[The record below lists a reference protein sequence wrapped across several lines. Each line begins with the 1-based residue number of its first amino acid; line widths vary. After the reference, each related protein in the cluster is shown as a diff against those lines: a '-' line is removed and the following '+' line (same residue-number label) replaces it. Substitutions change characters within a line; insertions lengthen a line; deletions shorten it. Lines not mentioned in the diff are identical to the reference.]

1 MAATGGRGDKETA
14 IRASEARR
22 EAQSLRDERDNA
34 QEFKIRSIESQL
46 KILKSRSKQ
55 PNSEVSHPAK
65 QRDELASNAES
76 GSGEDFRSSVL
87 KSAKMR
93 NRLAI
98 ASHFKQEDEFKESL
112 SLSQKKK
119 FDAEVKKVYENF
131 LADSGVDRELLQEW
145 QEDAFRQ
152 SAEATVILEWRIGNY
167 SVQKVA
173 SKPVSK
179 EQKQAK
185 LEKLRLLENQ
195 LADEKESEDE

>member
-1 MAATGGRGDKETA
+1 MDSDWHTLGYMAATGSKGDKETA

-46 KILKSRSKQ
+46 KILKSGSKQ
-55 PNSEVSHPAK
+55 PDSEISHPAK

-76 GSGEDFRSSVL
+76 ESGEDFRSSVL

-98 ASHFKQEDEFKESL
+98 ANHFKQEDEFKESL

-131 LADSGVDRELLQEW
+131 LADSGVDRELFGSKGCVQACFQRE
-145 QEDAFRQ
+145 ETSEVRKTSSFRK
-152 SAEATVILEWRIGNY
+152 SIG
-167 SVQKVA
+167 
-173 SKPVSK
+173 
-179 EQKQAK
+179 
-185 LEKLRLLENQ
+185 R
-195 LADEKESEDE
+195 

>member
-1 MAATGGRGDKETA
+1 MKFTEEKKFRPPWVVSCVQWILIGTLKSTWPQLVVKA
-14 IRASEARR
+14 IKKQ
-22 EAQSLRDERDNA
+22 QSAPPRLDERRNLYAMSETNA

-46 KILKSRSKQ
+46 KILKSGSKQ
-55 PNSEVSHPAK
+55 SDSEVSHPAK

-98 ASHFKQEDEFKESL
+98 ANHFKQEDEFKESL

-131 LADSGVDRELLQEW
+131 LADSGVDREFVAGMARGCIPKE
-145 QEDAFRQ
+145 R
-152 SAEATVILEWRIGNY
+152 RIN
-167 SVQKVA
+167 SHH
-173 SKPVSK
+173 
-179 EQKQAK
+179 
-185 LEKLRLLENQ
+185 
-195 LADEKESEDE
+195 